1 MGVLKMTI
9 LQYLKNG
16 NNFYSSSLLT
26 LDYMSSDLATAMETI
41 LKSRYGALNLISDD
55 ETEIQ
60 NIIESMFAINND
72 RYTALYNIDLI
83 NDPSVEFYE
92 KKTNTGT
99 VTHVLTPT
107 VVSTTT
113 EKRNT
118 ADNATMRNV
127 GQVEN
132 SSTGFDT
139 NERTDDTVE
148 EREGFNDIFNN
159 GLRVLDLARNALYD
173 IIIKDTIDYVC
184 YDIYGKED
192 LNI

>member
-1 MGVLKMTI
+1 MTI

-16 NNFYSSSLLT
+16 NNFYSSSLET
-26 LDYMSSDLATAMETI
+26 LDYISSDIITSLETI
-41 LKSRYGALNLISDD
+41 LKNKYGALTLITDD

-60 NIIESMFAINND
+60 NIIESMFMLNND
-72 RYTALYNIDLI
+72 RYNALYNIDLI
-83 NDPSVEFYE
+83 TDPTIEFYE

-99 VTHVLTPT
+99 VTHTLTPS

-132 SSTGFDT
+132 SSTGSDT
-139 NERTDDTVE
+139 NQRTDNTTE
-148 EREGFNDIFNN
+148 EREGYNDIFNN
-159 GLRVLDLARNALYD
+159 GLRMLELSRNALYD
-173 IIIKDTIDYVC
+173 IIIKDTIDNVC
-184 YDIYGKED
+184 YNIYGKED
-192 LNI
+192 LTI

>member
-1 MGVLKMTI
+1 MTI

-26 LDYMSSDLATAMETI
+26 LDYMSSDIVTAMEKI
-41 LKSRYGALNLISDD
+41 LKTRYGALTLIDDD

-60 NIIESMFAINND
+60 SIVESMFAINND

-83 NDPSVEFYE
+83 NDPSIEFYE
-92 KKTNTGT
+92 KETNTGT

-113 EKRNT
+113 EKKNT

-132 SSTGFDT
+132 SSTGSDT
-139 NERTDDTVE
+139 NERTDDTVK
-148 EREGFNDIFNN
+148 EREGFNDLFNN
-159 GLRVLDLARNALYD
+159 GMRMLELARNALYD

-184 YDIYGKED
+184 YNIYGKED

>member
-16 NNFYSSSLLT
+16 NNFYSSTLEN
-26 LDYMSSDLATAMETI
+26 LDYMSSDIITALEII
-41 LKSRYGALNLISDD
+41 LKNKYGALTMITEN

-60 NIIESMFAINND
+60 NIIESMFTLNND
-72 RYTALYNIDLI
+72 RYYALYNIDLI
-83 NDPSVEFYE
+83 TDPSVEFYE

-99 VTHVLTPT
+99 VTHELTPS
-107 VVSTTT
+107 VISTTT

-132 SSTGFDT
+132 SSTGSDT
-139 NERTDDTVE
+139 NERTDDLVE
-148 EREGFNDIFNN
+148 EREGYNDIFNN
-159 GLRVLDLARNALYD
+159 GLRMLELSRNALYD
-173 IIIKDTIDYVC
+173 IIIKDTIDNVC
-184 YDIYGKED
+184 YNIYGKED
-192 LNI
+192 LTI

>member
-9 LQYLKNG
+9 LQYIKDG

-26 LDYMSSDLATAMETI
+26 LDYMSSDIVTAMEKI
-41 LKSRYGALNLISDD
+41 LKTRYGALTLITDD

-60 NIIESMFAINND
+60 SIIESMFAINND
-72 RYTALYNIDLI
+72 RYTALYNVDSI
-83 NDPSVEFYE
+83 NDPSIEFYE
-92 KKTNTGT
+92 KKSNTGT

-113 EKRNT
+113 EKKNT

-139 NERTDDTVE
+139 NARTDNTVE
-148 EREGFNDIFNN
+148 EREGFNDLFNN
-159 GLRVLDLARNALYD
+159 GLRLLELARNALYD

-184 YDIYGKED
+184 YNIYGKED

>member
-16 NNFYSSSLLT
+16 NNFYSSSLET
-26 LDYMSSDLATAMETI
+26 LDYISSDIITSLETI
-41 LKSRYGALNLISDD
+41 LKNKYGALTLITDD

-60 NIIESMFAINND
+60 NIIESMFMLNND
-72 RYTALYNIDLI
+72 RYTALFNIDLI
-83 NDPSVEFYE
+83 TDPSSEFYE
-92 KKTNTGT
+92 KETNSGT
-99 VTHVLTPT
+99 VTHTLTPS

-132 SSTGFDT
+132 SSTGSDT
-139 NERTDDTVE
+139 NEREDDLTK
-148 EREGFNDIFNN
+148 EREGYNDIFNN
-159 GLRVLDLARNALYD
+159 GLRMLELSRNALYD
-173 IIIKDTIDYVC
+173 IIIKDTIDNVC
-184 YDIYGKED
+184 YNIYGKED
-192 LNI
+192 LTI